1 MQQKKKHNI
10 RFKQIVPYIFILP
23 AFVVFTIYLF
33 IPLINAFIMS
43 FYDWNIATHEVVGL
57 ENYLDLLH
65 DKLFKTTLINTLV
78 YTLAVPVKVVLA
90 LGIAALLSSVERFQS
105 FYRSTLFFPFI
116 LSGVVVGLIWQM
128 MFSVDSGF
136 INMILSFFGL
146 SQKWMIESNH
156 AMWVLW
162 IVGTWQGLGSNL
174 ILFLAGIKNISTELY
189 EAAEMDGANT
199 WQRFRYITIPC
210 LKPVT
215 IFVVTMLIIGSFK
228 IFDLSY
234 IMTGGGPGDSTR
246 TVVQFIYDTAF
257 DRFKMGYASAA
268 AYIFFLILIVLT
280 VMQKRILMGE
290 ED

>member
-43 FYDWNIATHEVVGL
+43 FYDWNIATHEFVGL

-128 MFSVDSGF
+128 MFPWTAD
-136 INMILSFFGL
+136 L
-146 SQKWMIESNH
+146 
-156 AMWVLW
+156 
-162 IVGTWQGLGSNL
+162 L
-174 ILFLAGIKNISTELY
+174 I
-189 EAAEMDGANT
+189 
-199 WQRFRYITIPC
+199 
-210 LKPVT
+210 
-215 IFVVTMLIIGSFK
+215 
-228 IFDLSY
+228 
-234 IMTGGGPGDSTR
+234 
-246 TVVQFIYDTAF
+246 
-257 DRFKMGYASAA
+257 
-268 AYIFFLILIVLT
+268 
-280 VMQKRILMGE
+280 
-290 ED
+290 